1 MEMQAAIIIYSFA
14 CKFIK
19 IITYTNFSACFF
31 IKMHND
37 NIATLKQRIIG
48 MIQKMFFPFKFNIFN
63 LLLHF

>member
-48 MIQKMFFPFKFNIFN
+48 MI
-63 LLLHF
+63 